1 MKQISSALIAGNSSL
16 CGISPAL
23 LSDLT
28 FVPLHSTDH
37 AGVEP
42 LIVCSL
48 EIRYGANIKQALILC
63 DVTTKVLV
71 KCCLGPLPQVYC
83 LSEYID
89 VSFKL
94 LKIILSCF
102 VILFC
107 FVFFFFQQ
115 KVDINIL
122 LFWHFPFSSQ
132 KFLEALKPDLKDG
145 KLPGKTVTLGF
156 YPLTSDIKD
165 EVTPD
170 LLPLAYNDS
179 VPTDV
184 PFDMETYQTNLQTQV
199 LGNLVLYAEVLPTT
213 MTVFDGWVNVVCWWC
228 SREYIDFEMWKLVH
242 YGKKIYASRATILS
256 HRVLWPWSGK
266 YSTCS

>member
-48 EIRYGANIKQALILC
+48 EIRCGANIKQALILC

-107 FVFFFFQQ
+107 FVCFNRKCTHITLLMFSFFLTEIFRSPEARPQRWQ
-115 KVDINIL
+115 ATWKDCHIGIL
-122 LFWHFPFSSQ
+122 
-132 KFLEALKPDLKDG
+132 
-145 KLPGKTVTLGF
+145 
-156 YPLTSDIKD
+156 
-165 EVTPD
+165 
-170 LLPLAYNDS
+170 
-179 VPTDV
+179 
-184 PFDMETYQTNLQTQV
+184 PFDL
-199 LGNLVLYAEVLPTT
+199 
-213 MTVFDGWVNVVCWWC
+213 
-228 SREYIDFEMWKLVH
+228 
-242 YGKKIYASRATILS
+242 
-256 HRVLWPWSGK
+256 
-266 YSTCS
+266 